1 MQHDLHD
8 ELGEFRVKVE
18 DYLIEAKTDDGH
30 RDYEVI
36 MKDVDKAK
44 KYKHSLV
51 DLKNYILEYVR
62 NSCLIPVY

>member
-8 ELGEFRVKVE
+8 ELGEVRVKVE
-18 DYLIEAKTDDGH
+18 NYVIESKTDGH
-30 RDYEVI
+30 RDHEVI

-51 DLKNYILEYVR
+51 DLKNYILEYVK
-62 NSCLIPVY
+62 IVA